1 MGARSDTGAPRPF
14 RVFRPG
20 GAAPR
25 RLTVGRRARA
35 SRARDADVVGR
46 QPAHSGRADESSGRR
61 IDRGARGRGRG
72 IRRRGDPREPRPG
85 ATACADDADL
95 DPARAAHDRVRRRFR
110 GVGGSERGAGARR
123 RGQRRRGAGVGAG
136 TRTPP
141 GHAVPDER
149 LPERTAPG
157 AARARGGGEGGGGA
171 RGPGPLHASQR
182 RSDGP
187 RARRTARDAE
197 ARTRGGTRAVDAGDR
212 AGRDAS
218 AARRLSL
225 GGGPALDTAAGGGLI
240 SRMRNRLL
248 AALAVPLL
256 ALTTRAG
263 AAQTTLQ
270 LRWELVGDSLAGD
283 WGVSRVSFT
292 LTNRGSKPL
301 PSTGW
306 AIYFNALHSAV
317 AGSVASGFNI
327 EDVIADL
334 HRLAPA
340 AGFAG
345 LAPGASVR
353 IPYLTDLLLNVSF
366 VPKGPYIVFDD
377 AKDVGARLNDYVAVP
392 FERAPQ
398 DAGRH
403 PRVVSA
409 EKQFALDSAIRI
421 TPASELPPVFPTPLE
436 VTREAGTL
444 QLTALPPVEAPEAL
458 KNEAAFVAEY
468 LRPYFGATRRPTGP
482 PLRLEV
488 GPVAGETSAE
498 AYTLVVAP
506 AQGVRVVGVSPA
518 GVFYGLQSL
527 RSLLPAPTPRTG
539 LVLPAIRVV
548 DAPRFGYRGFMLDV
562 ARNFHP
568 KAAVL
573 RTLDLIARYKLNVF
587 HIHLT
592 DDEGWRIEIPSLPEL
607 TAVGGRRGH
616 PPDSDRHLP
625 PAFGSGPLVDRPW
638 GSGFFSHADYVEIVR
653 YAAARHIEVIPE
665 IEMPGHARAAMK
677 AMQANQQYRL
687 NDPEDRSVYT
697 TVQGY
702 P

>member
-1 MGARSDTGAPRPF
+1 MGARSDTGAPQPF

-123 RGQRRRGAGVGAG
+123 RGQRRRGAGVAAG

-141 GHAVPDER
+141 GRAVPDER

-157 AARARGGGEGGGGA
+157 AARARGGGSSGGEGGGGA

-197 ARTRGGTRAVDAGDR
+197 ARTRGGTRAVDAGDG

-218 AARRLSL
+218 AARRLGL
-225 GGGPALDTAAGGGLI
+225 GGGPALDTAVRRGLI

-248 AALAVPLL
+248 AALAVLLL
-256 ALTTRAG
+256 ALTASAG
-263 AAQTTLQ
+263 AAQRPPTPPTPPTPPALQ
-270 LRWELVGDSLAGD
+270 LRWELVGDSSTGD
-283 WGVSRVSFT
+283 GSVSRTAFT
-292 LTNRGSKPL
+292 LTNRGTKPL

-306 AIYFNALHSAV
+306 AIYFNALHSALP
-317 AGSVASGFNI
+317 GSGASGFII

-334 HRLAPA
+334 HRLTPA

-345 LAPGASVR
+345 LGPGASVR

-377 AKDVGARLNDYVAVP
+377 AKDVGVRLSDYVAVP

-398 DAGRH
+398 GAGRY

-409 EKQFALDSAIRI
+409 EKQFALDSAIRV
-421 TPASELPPVFPTPLE
+421 TPSSELPPVFL
-436 VTREAGTL
+436 
-444 QLTALPPVEAPEAL
+444 
-458 KNEAAFVAEY
+458 
-468 LRPYFGATRRPTGP
+468 
-482 PLRLEV
+482 
-488 GPVAGETSAE
+488 
-498 AYTLVVAP
+498 
-506 AQGVRVVGVSPA
+506 
-518 GVFYGLQSL
+518 
-527 RSLLPAPTPRTG
+527 
-539 LVLPAIRVV
+539 
-548 DAPRFGYRGFMLDV
+548 
-562 ARNFHP
+562 
-568 KAAVL
+568 
-573 RTLDLIARYKLNVF
+573 
-587 HIHLT
+587 
-592 DDEGWRIEIPSLPEL
+592 
-607 TAVGGRRGH
+607 
-616 PPDSDRHLP
+616 
-625 PAFGSGPLVDRPW
+625 
-638 GSGFFSHADYVEIVR
+638 
-653 YAAARHIEVIPE
+653 
-665 IEMPGHARAAMK
+665 
-677 AMQANQQYRL
+677 
-687 NDPEDRSVYT
+687 
-697 TVQGY
+697 
-702 P
+702 